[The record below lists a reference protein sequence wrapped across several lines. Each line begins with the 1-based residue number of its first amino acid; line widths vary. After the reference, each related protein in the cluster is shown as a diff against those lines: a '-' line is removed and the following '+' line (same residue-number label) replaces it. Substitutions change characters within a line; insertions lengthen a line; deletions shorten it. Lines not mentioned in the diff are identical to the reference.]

1 MPRTK
6 PGRTGVVLEVL
17 AAGRPRLRAH
27 LPRHQARSARS
38 VRIRRAAAGA
48 RARRPPWLGWYY
60 GQGLYLDGAAAP
72 AVDDHLL
79 ALVQRGRGV
88 LRKVRIALCGAVSA
102 LSAANAPGRDA
113 CNRGHARGLYA
124 AM

>member
-48 RARRPPWLGWYY
+48 RAAATLV
-60 GQGLYLDGAAAP
+60 GLVLWSGALP
-72 AVDDHLL
+72 
-79 ALVQRGRGV
+79 
-88 LRKVRIALCGAVSA
+88 
-102 LSAANAPGRDA
+102 
-113 CNRGHARGLYA
+113 
-124 AM
+124 